1 MSERVEKLI
10 AQENAEIIRMLT
22 EDDAIYV
29 EAVYELDKDGK
40 RVYDWETMEYD
51 FYTNMGNLIELNKQ
65 KGKASL
71 EQEIISNNETTN
83 IALAK
88 YEYEQDK

>member
-10 AQENAEIIRMLT
+10 AQENAEIIRMLR
-22 EDDAIYV
+22 DDEAIYV

-65 KGKASL
+65 KG
-71 EQEIISNNETTN
+71 
-83 IALAK
+83 LA
-88 YEYEQDK
+88 